1 MISRY
6 KNRSSKSTGSNGS
19 GVKYA
24 VTLAVKN
31 GPFETKT
38 EAGKS
43 ASFLKSKGIKVDP
56 VIKTAKG
63 YVFTSKVSYGMANA
77 SIREKVVSTLKSH
90 AKTSG
95 LKQGTYRITTKNL

>member
-6 KNRSSKSTGSNGS
+6 KNRSSKSTGSNEG

-31 GPFETKT
+31 GPFETKS
-38 EAGKS
+38 EAEKS
-43 ASFLKSKGIKVDP
+43 ARFLKAKGIKVDA
-56 VIKTAKG
+56 VTKTAKG

-77 SIREKVVSTLKSH
+77 SVRGKVVSTLKSH

-95 LKQGTYRITTKNL
+95 LKPGTYNITTKHI

>member
-6 KNRSSKSTGSNGS
+6 KNRSKKSIGSNEG
-19 GVKYA
+19 GAKYA

-63 YVFTSKVSYGMANA
+63 YVFTSKVSYGMAAA
-77 SIREKVVSTLKSH
+77 SVREKVVSTLKSH

-95 LKQGTYRITTKNL
+95 LNPGTYKITTKRI